1 MEENKVE
8 VLMIED
14 SPGDIRLAQ
23 IALKKA
29 NILNKLT
36 VVEDGELAIKYLK
49 KEAPFEDATHPNLIL
64 LDLNLPKV
72 NGHEVLKF
80 VRSEPSLKMIPVVV
94 LTTSDSEQDVMESYE
109 LNANCYITKP
119 VDLERFM
126 EVVRMIESF
135 WIKTVTLP
143 PVGMPG

>member
-1 MEENKVE
+1 MKDNTVE
-8 VLMIED
+8 ILMVED

-29 NILNKLT
+29 KVLHNLE

-49 KEAPFEDATHPNLIL
+49 QEAPYENVTRPDLVL
-64 LDLNLPKV
+64 LDLNLPKI

-80 VRSEPSLKMIPVVV
+80 IRSDQSLKVIPVVV
-94 LTTSDSEQDVMESYE
+94 LTTSDSEKDVLESYE

-119 VDLERFM
+119 VDLERFI
-126 EVVRMIESF
+126 EVVQMIESF
-135 WIKTVTLP
+135 WIKIVTLP
-143 PVGMPG
+143 PANR

>member
-1 MEENKVE
+1 MV
-8 VLMIED
+8 ED

-29 NILNKLT
+29 KILNNLA
-36 VVEDGELAIKYLK
+36 VVEDGELAIKYLSQ
-49 KEAPFEDATHPNLIL
+49 EAPFENATPPNLIL

-80 VRSEPSLKMIPVVV
+80 IRSESNLKMIPVVV
-94 LTTSDSEQDVMESYE
+94 LTTSDSERDIMESYE

-126 EVVRMIESF
+126 EVVQMIESF

-143 PVGMPG
+143 PVGVLG